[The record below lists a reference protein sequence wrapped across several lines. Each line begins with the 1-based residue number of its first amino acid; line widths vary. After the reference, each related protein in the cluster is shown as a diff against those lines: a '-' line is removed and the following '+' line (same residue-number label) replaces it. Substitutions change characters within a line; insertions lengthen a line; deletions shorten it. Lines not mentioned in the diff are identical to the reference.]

1 MADDVELRFDTQ
13 CQITDFYKDF
23 RNIQDFERT
32 IINFLISIDK
42 EIQKQ
47 IISNLHAEI
56 DRNIEIYITNKYFF
70 DGIDTLRV
78 CTDRYNPLKSEIEE
92 QLKATNEIWQEITK
106 VRNSLEAANWNA
118 DKIAEERLTN
128 EEERLKGIYK
138 GEQNKLE
145 SLFKQKEK
153 SDGHA
158 KKYTENVFGK
168 IYELGRSF
176 LLLLEKYFPVE
187 KENTPTL
194 ESTAKED
201 KSAKSEQKPQTDIEP
216 DMIFRTRMFEK
227 FLFLEQKLI
236 ADKYLNDEL
245 KWISVNKNGRTDIKR
260 LIIFLVGLLAN
271 GYLLPGKDPKIK
283 AFFESRYHIRIGQNF
298 EPARREKYINEY
310 NIVFYDYRF

>member
-1 MADDVELRFDTQ
+1 MELRFDTQ
-13 CQITDFYKDF
+13 CQITDFYKEF
-23 RNIQDFERT
+23 RNTQDFEKT
-32 IINFLISIDK
+32 IINFLISIDR

-47 IISNLHAEI
+47 IISNLQAEI
-56 DRNIEIYITNKYFF
+56 DKNIEIYITNKYFF
-70 DGIDTLRV
+70 DRIDTLRV
-78 CTDRYNPLKSEIEE
+78 CTNRYNPLKIEIEE
-92 QLKATNEIWQEITK
+92 QLKVTNEIWQEITK
-106 VRNSLEAANWNA
+106 ARNSLEAANWKD
-118 DKIAEERLTN
+118 DKIAEERLTK

-145 SLFKQKEK
+145 SLFKQKEV
-153 SDGHA
+153 SDEYA
-158 KKYTENVFGK
+158 KKYTENVFK
-168 IYELGRSF
+168 TIYELGRSF

-194 ESTAKED
+194 ESTTTED

-227 FLFLEQKLI
+227 FLSLEQKLI

-245 KWISVNKNGRTDIKR
+245 KWISVSKNGRTDIKR
-260 LIIFLVGLLAN
+260 LIIFLVGLLEN

-310 NIVFYDYRF
+310 GMVFYDYRF